1 DRVVVDARGQTTGAN
16 QGFAIETPPLAYLSQ
31 FVRRIAGEA
40 AAAAA
45 NVDTEFVRAR
55 SEASLER
62 AHHGSS
68 DSRRMPIHS
77 HHRAKRLKPE
87 WIAQAR
93 ENRRRTIIT
102 NNYFGDCGAEFGHPL
117 GQPLRHASAV
127 QRQISDSGT
136 LHDADCWLRE

>member
-1 DRVVVDARGQTTGAN
+1 
-16 QGFAIETPPLAYLSQ
+16 
-31 FVRRIAGEA
+31 
-40 AAAAA
+40 AA
-45 NVDTEFVRAR
+45 NVDTEFIRAR
-55 SEASLER
+55 SEAALER

-77 HHRAKRLKPE
+77 HHRAQRLKPE

-93 ENRRRTIIT
+93 EKRRRTIIT

-127 QRQISDSGT
+127 QRQIGNSGT
-136 LHDADCWLRE
+136 LHDADCLLQECGKQASMYEASLCASASRRGARTPLSAIEREAQKISRR